1 MANNKWKSI
10 WEKRKANM
18 NILRG
23 DDIRSIV
30 LELKR
35 CDGFDVVGGDL
46 LTKRYCVSMNRLRRH
61 FL

>member
-35 CDGFDVVGGDL
+35 CDGFDVVGG
-46 LTKRYCVSMNRLRRH
+46 TYLRSDIASV
-61 FL
+61 